1 MAQSYI
7 SYLDSVGEPRL
18 AAAREELDQSLAALA
33 TGGSAEAVEN
43 AVALLNS
50 RATPAIVLTPAE
62 ILQEPTSLDSAEL
75 LQEPAA
81 PSGPSSHLARNTIL
95 AAILGVFVAVMVIF
109 FLEYLQRPVRT
120 PAQMERGFGLTN
132 LGSVPRWR
140 KGGGASG
147 SPLGRLNS
155 EPGLSESVGQVA
167 ASLAFTATA
176 SQDGLIPWQKLEER
190 IRPVY
195 PKPGKGR
202 RPYPLPVMLRIH
214 CVQLFYNL
222 SDPGMEDL
230 LYEAESVRRFVG
242 LNLTEA
248 LPDETTILN
257 FRHLLEC
264 HELGKGLLDETN
276 AHLESQGLRLRE
288 GTIVDASI
296 IEAPSSKTVAVTS
309 PGRGDRH
316 SSLVASLGVALSSH
330 WRQVILVDSDFRHPS
345 LHNDF
350 DLDNSLGLSD
360 LLSNP
365 DLKLADVVQ
374 STNYSGLQVV
384 TSGTIPADPTSLI
397 SSPKMSGVLE
407 SLKELAELV
416 LIDTPPSLDSA
427 DGMLLASQVDGIVIA
442 VNATKTRRD
451 SMSATLE
458 NLRRANQRFLGFIWN

>member
-155 EPGLSESVGQVA
+155 EPGLSESVAQVA

-176 SQDGLIPWQKLEER
+176 SQ
-190 IRPVY
+190 
-195 PKPGKGR
+195 
-202 RPYPLPVMLRIH
+202 
-214 CVQLFYNL
+214 
-222 SDPGMEDL
+222 
-230 LYEAESVRRFVG
+230 
-242 LNLTEA
+242 
-248 LPDETTILN
+248 
-257 FRHLLEC
+257 
-264 HELGKGLLDETN
+264 
-276 AHLESQGLRLRE
+276 
-288 GTIVDASI
+288 
-296 IEAPSSKTVAVTS
+296 SKTVAVTS

-397 SSPKMSGVLE
+397 SSPKMSGILE